1 MSIHTVPT
9 TEQIAALAHKF
20 WEDEGRPE
28 GRAESHWLRAV
39 ESLTIP
45 AVQAKAAAPKAK
57 AVAKAAPKKSAKK
70 A

>member
-1 MSIHTVPT
+1 MS

-20 WEDEGRPE
+20 WEDEGRPD

-45 AVQAKAAAPKAK
+45 ATSAKAATPK
-57 AVAKAAPKKSAKK
+57 AKAAPKKSAKK
-70 A
+70 